1 MGYQGIFA
9 EAFSIDPRPPNLT
22 FSLVSESDLL
32 EKWPLIIRGYC
43 RQVVTDAGRQG
54 NYLESS
60 ATALFTYSLLKGLR
74 LGFVDGGE
82 NYRQLFE
89 VGRKAYDYMTN
100 NFVVKNANGTL
111 GWDKTVAVCSLNST
125 ATYEVSKER
134 M

>member
-1 MGYQGIFA
+1 M
-9 EAFSIDPRPPNLT
+9 
-22 FSLVSESDLL
+22 
-32 EKWPLIIRGYC
+32 
-43 RQVVTDAGRQG
+43 GRQG

-82 NYRQLFE
+82 NYRQFFE

-111 GWDKTVAVCSLNST
+111 GWDKTVTVCSLNST